1 MISETGLPVSS
12 GKSPKSAHPI
22 LFFFFYMPFG
32 VFSGYVT
39 VTLAFLFSKSGV
51 SLQQIAGLAAINLLP
66 QVFKFLWAPLVDTTL
81 TVKRWYLLSTLVTAA
96 TIFATGI
103 IPINAS
109 NLFLFS
115 CMVLISSFAR
125 SFISAAIG
133 GLAAGTSQKLKG
145 RMGGYCQAG
154 NLGGGAIG
162 GGAGLWLAQHVS
174 YTWLPGATLA
184 LVCVLCCA
192 GLLFIS
198 EPVSTIRAE
207 RFGKNIRNVVA
218 DVWATLKTNRGF
230 LAFILNLLPLGTGA
244 AGFLFAAVAKDWRS
258 GADTVALVTGGLGG
272 LAIIIGCLIG
282 GPICDRVNRQ
292 KAFVLFSLLQ
302 GICCV
307 GMAFSP
313 HVPLMYILWT
323 LGYAFVNG
331 FVNAAYSSFNLE
343 AAADGAAAS
352 KFELYSSMAYLP
364 LYLMFW
370 ISAGAYAKWG
380 AFGMLNMEAA
390 IATLAAGLYLFAR
403 ISVKRRRLMRE
414 DSSVPAGV
422 PLVRD

>member
-1 MISETGLPVSS
+1 MTSETGAPASS
-12 GKSPKSAHPI
+12 GKLPGSSHPI
-22 LFFFFYMPFG
+22 LFFFFYVPFG

-39 VTLAFLFSKSGV
+39 VTLAFLFSRSGV

-81 TVKRWYLLSTLVTAA
+81 TIKKWYLLSTLVTAV

-103 IPINAS
+103 VPINAS

-115 CMVLISSFAR
+115 CMILISSFAR

-133 GLAAGTSQKLKG
+133 GLAAGTSQHLKG
-145 RMGGYCQAG
+145 RIGGYCQAG

-162 GGAGLWLAQHVS
+162 GGAGLWLAQHLS
-174 YTWLPGATLA
+174 YTWLPGLTLA
-184 LVCVLCCA
+184 LVCVSCCA
-192 GLLFIS
+192 GLLFIN

-207 RFGKNIRNVVA
+207 RFGKNIRNVAA
-218 DVWATLKTNRGF
+218 DVWATLKTNRGM

-244 AGFLFAAVAKDWRS
+244 AGFLFAAVAKDWSS
-258 GADTVALVTGGLGG
+258 GADAVALVTGALGG

-282 GPICDRVNRQ
+282 GRICDRVNRQ

-302 GICCV
+302 GACCI
-307 GMAFSP
+307 GMAFCP

-343 AAADGAAAS
+343 AAAHGAAAS

-364 LYLMFW
+364 LYLMFT
-370 ISAGAYAKWG
+370 ISAFAYAKWG
-380 AFGMLNMEAA
+380 AFGMLNMEAI
-390 IATLAAGLYLFAR
+390 IAVLAAGIYLTAR
-403 ISVKRRRLMRE
+403 IVVKRRKL
-414 DSSVPAGV
+414 VTAGAATAMS
-422 PLVRD
+422 LS

>member
-12 GKSPKSAHPI
+12 GKFPKSSHPI
-22 LFFFFYMPFG
+22 LFFIFYMPFG
-32 VFSGYVT
+32 IFTGYVT
-39 VTLAFLFSKSGV
+39 VTLGFLFSRSGV

-81 TVKRWYLLSTLVTAA
+81 TVKRWYLMATMATAA

-103 IPINAS
+103 VPIKAS

-115 CMVLISSFAR
+115 GMILISSFAR

-133 GLAAGTSQKLKG
+133 GLAAGTSQHVKG
-145 RMGGYCQAG
+145 RLGGYCQAG

-162 GGAGLWLAQHVS
+162 GGAGLSLAQHFS
-174 YTWLPGATLA
+174 YTWFPGTALA
-184 LVCVLCCA
+184 MVCVVCCA
-192 GLLFIS
+192 GLLFID
-198 EPVSTIRAE
+198 EPVSRIRVE
-207 RFGKNIRNVVA
+207 RFGKNIKNVVA
-218 DVWATLKTNRGF
+218 DVWQTLRTNRGF
-230 LAFILNLLPLGTGA
+230 LAFILNFLPLGTGA
-244 AGFLFAAVAKDWRS
+244 AGMLFAAVAKDWHS

-292 KAFVLFSLLQ
+292 KAFVWFSLLQ
-302 GICCV
+302 GACCV

-313 HVPLMYILWT
+313 HIPIMYIIWT
-323 LGYAFVNG
+323 LAYALVNG
-331 FVNAAYSSFNLE
+331 FVNAGYSSFTLE
-343 AAADGAAAS
+343 ASAHGAAAS

-380 AFGMLNMEAA
+380 AFGMLNMEAI
-390 IATLAAGLYLFAR
+390 IAVLAAGIYLTAR
-403 ISVKRRRLMRE
+403 IIVKRRKLMPDE
-414 DSSVPAGV
+414 AAATILLS
-422 PLVRD
+422 

>member
-1 MISETGLPVSS
+1 MNSEAGLPVSS
-12 GKSPKSAHPI
+12 GKIPKSAHPVV
-22 LFFFFYMPFG
+22 FFFFYMPFG

-39 VTLAFLFSKSGV
+39 VTLAFLFARFGV

-81 TVKRWYLLSTLVTAA
+81 TIKRWYLLATLVTAA

-103 IPINAS
+103 VPINAS

-115 CMVLISSFAR
+115 CMILISSFAR

-133 GLAAGTSQKLKG
+133 GLAAGTSQELKG
-145 RMGGYCQAG
+145 RLGGYCQAG

-162 GGAGLWLAQHVS
+162 GGAGLWLAQHIS

-184 LVCVLCCA
+184 LVCVLCFT
-192 GLLFIS
+192 GLLFVS
-198 EPVSTIRAE
+198 EPISTIRVE

-244 AGFLFAAVAKDWRS
+244 AGFLFAAVAKDWHS
-258 GADTVALVTGGLGG
+258 GADTVAPVTGGLGG
-272 LAIIIGCLIG
+272 LAIITGCLIG

-292 KAFVLFSLLQ
+292 KAFVWFSLLQ
-302 GICCV
+302 GVCCI
-307 GMAFSP
+307 GMAFCP

-323 LGYAFVNG
+323 LGYALVNG
-331 FVNAAYSSFNLE
+331 FVNAAYSAFNLE

-370 ISAGAYAKWG
+370 ISAGAYVRWG
-380 AFGMLNMEAA
+380 AFGMLNMEAI
-390 IATLAAGLYLFAR
+390 IAVLAAGIYLTAR
-403 ISVKRRRLMRE
+403 IIVKRRKPVTE
-414 DSSVPAGV
+414 DVSATMS
-422 PLVRD
+422 LT